1 MNKFVT
7 QTNVKLT
14 KKRNLITFAVIILPL
29 WIASAVYCLLK
40 KPIEL
45 ELLGII
51 SACFAILSLVLLTQV
66 GVNNVFTL
74 RFEGNELFIDGKQ
87 KQMHYH
93 VYDIPASDIVLTQ
106 SEKDKAANRCS
117 MKIKKT
123 VFNLKYVENYSE
135 LKKYIEANFSNN

>member
-1 MNKFVT
+1 MKKFQT
-7 QTNVKLT
+7 KTNVKLT

-29 WIASAVYCLLK
+29 WIASAVYSLLRS
-40 KPIEL
+40 PTDL
-45 ELLGII
+45 QLLGIF

-66 GVNNVFTL
+66 GVNNVYTI
-74 RFEGNELFIDGKQ
+74 RFEGAEIFIDGKQ
-87 KQMHYH
+87 KHMHYH

-106 SEKDKAANRCS
+106 SAADKAANRCG

-135 LKKYIEANFSNN
+135 LKKYIAANFPKR